1 MHPDIMMAF
10 GIFLLVFSVPSL
22 IAALIDRR
30 PPRMAAL
37 TAIVAGGLIVYTL
50 QNKPGVYIVRDVPD
64 VFIRVAAMII

>member
-10 GIFLLVFSVPSL
+10 GIFLLVLSVPSL
-22 IAALIDRR
+22 IAAIIDRR

-50 QNKPGVYIVRDVPD
+50 QNNPGV
-64 VFIRVAAMII
+64 